1 MKEAKANF
9 ENGSMKQNE
18 GYQDFDKQVQQ
29 LLGQASE
36 PVPEGAWEAI
46 AARLAAGAGAV
57 GAGANAAET
66 VAAAEAN
73 ATSGAAGT
81 AGAGAGAGA
90 RKAVILKW
98 VRRGGFAIAGVAAA
112 VLLAVLLWN
121 RPEETTDNQLAVVTE
136 QTQDETLAAI
146 PEPIAAS
153 PEYSTVHHEQRAV
166 SAEQSTV
173 HHEQRA
179 VSPEQS
185 AGQAST
191 APSTP
196 ISGRSASEQNA
207 IAASDTTS
215 GQSTIA
221 ASSTTSGQSN
231 AAAQGIAIAAQ
242 GAVLARAE
250 TQATG
255 TQAKS
260 QAMEVRT
267 DSRTAESQSS
277 PRSTEPQAEFQP
289 TEVSTVPQPAQ
300 AQAEPQI
307 AEAEVQPIDWEHLP
321 DWEEEAQARS
331 HKKYQPNGFHLA
343 AYTNALSNFTSKK
356 SGQYSGY
363 SGASGINIPDHS
375 YFRET
380 GESNYTIPLTFGIN
394 FTYDV
399 LPKLS
404 VGLGVNYTRLSRHFS
419 ATYYQLQPNGE
430 FDAGTDY
437 DNVYNIQ
444 QFIGIP
450 LSVYYHIVRTKHIN
464 FYVYANGT
472 VEKCIGNAWTA
483 NNRAVNY
490 NEPVKGVQ
498 FNAGAGLGVDF
509 MLAPLVS
516 IYLDPN
522 VKYYFG
528 LNQPKSIRT
537 KQPFMLGFEAGVRFH
552 L

>member
-1 MKEAKANF
+1 
-9 ENGSMKQNE
+9 
-18 GYQDFDKQVQQ
+18 
-29 LLGQASE
+29 
-36 PVPEGAWEAI
+36 
-46 AARLAAGAGAV
+46 
-57 GAGANAAET
+57 
-66 VAAAEAN
+66 
-73 ATSGAAGT
+73 
-81 AGAGAGAGA
+81 
-90 RKAVILKW
+90 
-98 VRRGGFAIAGVAAA
+98 
-112 VLLAVLLWN
+112 
-121 RPEETTDNQLAVVTE
+121 
-136 QTQDETLAAI
+136 
-146 PEPIAAS
+146 
-153 PEYSTVHHEQRAV
+153 
-166 SAEQSTV
+166 
-173 HHEQRA
+173 
-179 VSPEQS
+179 
-185 AGQAST
+185 
-191 APSTP
+191 
-196 ISGRSASEQNA
+196 
-207 IAASDTTS
+207 
-215 GQSTIA
+215 
-221 ASSTTSGQSN
+221 
-231 AAAQGIAIAAQ
+231 
-242 GAVLARAE
+242 
-250 TQATG
+250 
-255 TQAKS
+255 
-260 QAMEVRT
+260 MEVRT
-267 DSRTAESQSS
+267 
-277 PRSTEPQAEFQP
+277 
-289 TEVSTVPQPAQ
+289 
-300 AQAEPQI
+300 EPQI
-307 AEAEVQPIDWEHLP
+307 AEAEVQPIDWDHFP
-321 DWEEEAQARS
+321 DWEEEQAG
-331 HKKYQPNGFHLA
+331 KKLKKHQPNGFHLA

-356 SGQYSGY
+356 SGQYTGY

-472 VEKCIGNAWTA
+472 IEKCIGNAWTA

>member
-1 MKEAKANF
+1 
-9 ENGSMKQNE
+9 MKQNDS
-18 GYQDFDKQVQQ
+18 YQDFDKQVQQ

-46 AARLAAGAGAV
+46 AARLAAGAGAAEAA
-57 GAGANAAET
+57 GAG
-66 VAAAEAN
+66 VSSAAAEA
-73 ATSGAAGT
+73 GA
-81 AGAGAGAGA
+81 A
-90 RKAVILKW
+90 RKAIILKW
-98 VRRGGFAIAGVAAA
+98 VRHTGIAVAAAAA

-121 RPEETTDNQLAVVTE
+121 RPENTTDDNLAVVTE
-136 QTQDETLAAI
+136 QVQDEMPTVQMQTLARNNTQA
-146 PEPIAAS
+146 PDE
-153 PEYSTVHHEQRAV
+153 T
-166 SAEQSTV
+166 
-173 HHEQRA
+173 
-179 VSPEQS
+179 QS
-185 AGQAST
+185 ANVQAVEAQAKPQPT
-191 APSTP
+191 EVQ
-196 ISGRSASEQNA
+196 SEPQ
-207 IAASDTTS
+207 T
-215 GQSTIA
+215 
-221 ASSTTSGQSN
+221 
-231 AAAQGIAIAAQ
+231 
-242 GAVLARAE
+242 AE
-250 TQATG
+250 TQEEP
-255 TQAKS
+255 
-260 QAMEVRT
+260 EV
-267 DSRTAESQSS
+267 AQPQVESKVA
-277 PRSTEPQAEFQP
+277 EPQAETRTAEVQP
-289 TEVSTVPQPAQ
+289 TES
-300 AQAEPQI
+300 QAEPLTE
-307 AEAEVQPIDWEHLP
+307 EAEVQPIDWENLP
-321 DWEEEAQARS
+321 DLDEEVQARP

-356 SGQYSGY
+356 SGQYTGY
-363 SGASGINIPDHS
+363 SGASGGTIPDHS
-375 YFRET
+375 YFRES

-394 FTYDV
+394 FAYDI

-419 ATYYQLQPNGE
+419 GTYYQMDNEGK

-437 DNVYNIQ
+437 DNIYNIQ

-483 NNRAVNY
+483 NNREINY

-498 FNAGAGLGVDF
+498 FNAGGGIGVDF

>member
-1 MKEAKANF
+1 
-9 ENGSMKQNE
+9 MKQNDS
-18 GYQDFDKQVQQ
+18 YQDFDKQVQQ

-46 AARLAAGAGAV
+46 AARLAAGA
-57 GAGANAAET
+57 
-66 VAAAEAN
+66 AAAEAE
-73 ATSGAAGT
+73 AAGASASAGA
-81 AGAGAGAGA
+81 AGAGASSAAAETGAT
-90 RKAVILKW
+90 RKAIILKW
-98 VRRGGFAIAGVAAA
+98 VRRSGIAVAAAAA

-121 RPEETTDNQLAVVTE
+121 RPENTTDDNLAVVTE
-136 QTQDETLAAI
+136 QTQDQPLAAI
-146 PEPIAAS
+146 PQQSTVPSEQATVFDEQSSVAFEQNSVATKPIAAAPKQGS
-153 PEYSTVHHEQRAV
+153 VV
-166 SAEQSTV
+166 KQS
-173 HHEQRA
+173 
-179 VSPEQS
+179 
-185 AGQAST
+185 
-191 APSTP
+191 
-196 ISGRSASEQNA
+196 
-207 IAASDTTS
+207 
-215 GQSTIA
+215 
-221 ASSTTSGQSN
+221 
-231 AAAQGIAIAAQ
+231 IAIASR
-242 GAVLARAE
+242 GAVLAQAE
-250 TQATG
+250 TQPTEAQAESQQAE
-255 TQAKS
+255 TQTESETAETQIES
-260 QAMEVRT
+260 QLAEPQVE
-267 DSRTAESQSS
+267 SRTAEVQ
-277 PRSTEPQAEFQP
+277 STE
-289 TEVSTVPQPAQ
+289 S
-300 AQAEPQI
+300 QAEPLT

-321 DWEEEAQARS
+321 DLEDEVQARP

-356 SGQYSGY
+356 SGQYTGY
-363 SGASGINIPDHS
+363 SGTSGGTIPDHS
-375 YFRET
+375 YFRES

-394 FTYDV
+394 FTYDI

-419 ATYYQLQPNGE
+419 GTYYQLKPDGS

-437 DNVYNIQ
+437 DNIYNIQ

-483 NNRAVNY
+483 NNREINY

-498 FNAGAGLGVDF
+498 FNAGGGIGVDF

>member
-1 MKEAKANF
+1 
-9 ENGSMKQNE
+9 MKQNDS
-18 GYQDFDKQVQQ
+18 YQDFDKQVQQ

-46 AARLAAGAGAV
+46 AARLAAGA
-57 GAGANAAET
+57 
-66 VAAAEAN
+66 
-73 ATSGAAGT
+73 
-81 AGAGAGAGA
+81 AGAGAAGASAGAGTSVAGAEAGAA

-98 VRRGGFAIAGVAAA
+98 VRRTGIAVAAAAA

-121 RPEETTDNQLAVVTE
+121 RPENTTDDNLAVVTE
-136 QTQDETLAAI
+136 QEQDETLN
-146 PEPIAAS
+146 P
-153 PEYSTVHHEQRAV
+153 
-166 SAEQSTV
+166 
-173 HHEQRA
+173 
-179 VSPEQS
+179 
-185 AGQAST
+185 
-191 APSTP
+191 
-196 ISGRSASEQNA
+196 SEQTIVSNEQGSVA
-207 IAASDTTS
+207 K
-215 GQSTIA
+215 QS
-221 ASSTTSGQSN
+221 
-231 AAAQGIAIAAQ
+231 IAIASQ
-242 GAVLARAE
+242 GAVLAQAETQSANVQAVEAQAKPQPTEVQSEPQTAE
-250 TQATG
+250 TQAEPEAAE
-255 TQAKS
+255 TQIEPEAAES
-260 QAMEVRT
+260 QAE
-267 DSRTAESQSS
+267 SRTAEVQATESQV
-277 PRSTEPQAEFQP
+277 EPL
-289 TEVSTVPQPAQ
+289 T
-300 AQAEPQI
+300 

-321 DWEEEAQARS
+321 DLDDEAQARP

-356 SGQYSGY
+356 SGQYTGY
-363 SGASGINIPDHS
+363 SGTSGGTIPDHS
-375 YFRET
+375 YFRES

-394 FTYDV
+394 FTYDI

-419 ATYYQLQPNGE
+419 GTYYQLQADGS

-437 DNVYNIQ
+437 DNIYNIQ

-483 NNRAVNY
+483 NNREVNY

-498 FNAGAGLGVDF
+498 FNAGGGIGVDF

>member
-1 MKEAKANF
+1 
-9 ENGSMKQNE
+9 MKQNDS
-18 GYQDFDKQVQQ
+18 YQDFDKQVQQ

-46 AARLAAGAGAV
+46 AARLAAGAGAAEA
-57 GAGANAAET
+57 AGA
-66 VAAAEAN
+66 
-73 ATSGAAGT
+73 S
-81 AGAGAGAGA
+81 AGAGAGATGAGASSAAAEAGAA
-90 RKAVILKW
+90 RKAIILKW
-98 VRRGGFAIAGVAAA
+98 VRRTGIAVAAAAA

-121 RPEETTDNQLAVVTE
+121 RPENTTDDNLAVVTE
-136 QTQDETLAAI
+136 QTQDEMPTAI

-166 SAEQSTV
+166 SAEQS
-173 HHEQRA
+173 
-179 VSPEQS
+179 

-207 IAASDTTS
+207 IAVSGTTS
-215 GQSTIA
+215 A
-221 ASSTTSGQSN
+221 QSN
-231 AAAQGIAIAAQ
+231 DDAQSIAITAQ
-242 GAVLARAE
+242 GAVFAQDE

-260 QAMEVRT
+260 QATEVRT
-267 DSRTAESQSS
+267 DSRTAE
-277 PRSTEPQAEFQP
+277 TQAE
-289 TEVSTVPQPAQ
+289 PQPAEPRT
-300 AQAEPQI
+300 EPQI

-321 DWEEEAQARS
+321 DLDEEVQARP

-356 SGQYSGY
+356 SGQYTGY
-363 SGASGINIPDHS
+363 SGASGGTIPDHS
-375 YFRET
+375 YFRES

-394 FTYDV
+394 FTYDI

-419 ATYYQLQPNGE
+419 GTYYQLQADGS

-437 DNVYNIQ
+437 DNIYNIQ

-464 FYVYANGT
+464 FYVYVNGT

-483 NNRAVNY
+483 NNREINY

-498 FNAGAGLGVDF
+498 FNAGGGIGVDF

>member
-1 MKEAKANF
+1 
-9 ENGSMKQNE
+9 MKQNE

-46 AARLAAGAGAV
+46 AARLAAGTPAAATAAGAK
-57 GAGANAAET
+57 AGT
-66 VAAAEAN
+66 VAG
-73 ATSGAAGT
+73 S
-81 AGAGAGAGA
+81 

-98 VRRGGFAIAGVAAA
+98 VRRTGYAVAGVAAA

-121 RPEETTDNQLAVVTE
+121 RPEETTDNKLAVVTE
-136 QTQDETLAAI
+136 QAQDETLAAI

-166 SAEQSTV
+166 ST
-173 HHEQRA
+173 
-179 VSPEQS
+179 EQS

-207 IAASDTTS
+207 IAVSGTTS
-215 GQSTIA
+215 A
-221 ASSTTSGQSN
+221 QSN
-231 AAAQGIAIAAQ
+231 DDAQSIAIAAQ
-242 GAVLARAE
+242 GAVFAQDE

-260 QAMEVRT
+260 QAMEPRT
-267 DSRTAESQSS
+267 DSRTAESQ
-277 PRSTEPQAEFQP
+277 AE
-289 TEVSTVPQPAQ
+289 PQPAEPRT
-300 AQAEPQI
+300 EPQI
-307 AEAEVQPIDWEHLP
+307 AEAEVQPIDWDHLP
-321 DWEEEAQARS
+321 DWEEEQAG
-331 HKKYQPNGFHLA
+331 KKLKKHQPNGFHLA

-356 SGQYSGY
+356 SGQYTGY

>member
-1 MKEAKANF
+1 
-9 ENGSMKQNE
+9 MKQNDS
-18 GYQDFDKQVQQ
+18 YQDFDKQVQQ

-36 PVPEGAWEAI
+36 PVPESAWEAI
-46 AARLAAGAGAV
+46 AARLAAGAGASS
-57 GAGANAAET
+57 
-66 VAAAEAN
+66 AAAEA
-73 ATSGAAGT
+73 GA
-81 AGAGAGAGA
+81 A

-98 VRRGGFAIAGVAAA
+98 VRRTGIAVAAAAA

-121 RPEETTDNQLAVVTE
+121 RPENTTDDNLAVVTE
-136 QTQDETLAAI
+136 QTQDEMPAVQVQTLARNNTQA
-146 PEPIAAS
+146 PDETP
-153 PEYSTVHHEQRAV
+153 AV
-166 SAEQSTV
+166 TLQ
-173 HHEQRA
+173 
-179 VSPEQS
+179 QS
-185 AGQAST
+185 AVAPT
-191 APSTP
+191 AVTP
-196 ISGRSASEQNA
+196 DK
-207 IAASDTTS
+207 AASDQS
-215 GQSTIA
+215 AHLSDESDQSTRISDESNQSA
-221 ASSTTSGQSN
+221 HLSDEAGSNQGAHIPGGNYSNHSAATASS
-231 AAAQGIAIAAQ
+231 IAIASQ
-242 GAVLARAE
+242 GAVLAQAE
-250 TQATG
+250 TQPAKVQATEAP
-255 TQAKS
+255 TK
-260 QAMEVRT
+260 
-267 DSRTAESQSS
+267 
-277 PRSTEPQAEFQP
+277 PQP
-289 TEVSTVPQPAQ
+289 TEVQSEPQTAETQEEPEAAESQ
-300 AQAEPQI
+300 VEPRTAEVQPTESQAEPLT
-307 AEAEVQPIDWEHLP
+307 AEAEVQPIDWENLP
-321 DWEEEAQARS
+321 DLDEEVQARP

-356 SGQYSGY
+356 SGQYTGY
-363 SGASGINIPDHS
+363 SGASGGTIPDHS
-375 YFRET
+375 YFRES

-394 FTYDV
+394 FAYDI

-419 ATYYQLQPNGE
+419 GTYYQMDNEGK

-437 DNVYNIQ
+437 DNIYNIQ

-483 NNRAVNY
+483 NNREINY

-498 FNAGAGLGVDF
+498 FNAGGGIGVDF

-537 KQPFMLGFEAGVRFH
+537 QQPFMLGFEAGVRFH

>member
-1 MKEAKANF
+1 
-9 ENGSMKQNE
+9 MKQNE

-46 AARLAAGAGAV
+46 AARLIAGTGAAGA
-57 GAGANAAET
+57 
-66 VAAAEAN
+66 
-73 ATSGAAGT
+73 

-98 VRRGGFAIAGVAAA
+98 VRRTGYAVAGVAAA

-136 QTQDETLAAI
+136 QTQDKTLAAI

-153 PEYSTVHHEQRAV
+153 PEH
-166 SAEQSTV
+166 STV

-207 IAASDTTS
+207 IAVSGTTS
-215 GQSTIA
+215 A
-221 ASSTTSGQSN
+221 QSN
-231 AAAQGIAIAAQ
+231 DDAQSIAIAAQ
-242 GAVLARAE
+242 GAVFAQDE

-267 DSRTAESQSS
+267 DSRTAESQA
-277 PRSTEPQAEFQP
+277 EPQLAEP
-289 TEVSTVPQPAQ
+289 RT
-300 AQAEPQI
+300 EPQI
-307 AEAEVQPIDWEHLP
+307 AEAEVQPIDWDHLP
-321 DWEEEAQARS
+321 DWEEEAQAKSR
-331 HKKYQPNGFHLA
+331 KKYQPNGFHLA

-356 SGQYSGY
+356 SGQYTGY

>member
-1 MKEAKANF
+1 
-9 ENGSMKQNE
+9 MKQNE

-46 AARLAAGAGAV
+46 AARLAAGAK
-57 GAGANAAET
+57 AGT
-66 VAAAEAN
+66 VAG
-73 ATSGAAGT
+73 S
-81 AGAGAGAGA
+81 

-98 VRRGGFAIAGVAAA
+98 VRRTGFAVAGVAAA
-112 VLLAVLLWN
+112 VLLAVPLWN
-121 RPEETTDNQLAVVTE
+121 RPEETTDNKLAVVTE
-136 QTQDETLAAI
+136 QAQDETLAAI

-153 PEYSTVHHEQRAV
+153 PEYSTVHHEQHAV
-166 SAEQSTV
+166 SAEHSTV
-173 HHEQRA
+173 HHEQHA
-179 VSPEQS
+179 VSAEQS

-207 IAASDTTS
+207 IAVSGTTS
-215 GQSTIA
+215 AQSDDDA
-221 ASSTTSGQSN
+221 QS
-231 AAAQGIAIAAQ
+231 IAIAAQ
-242 GAVLARAE
+242 GAVFAQDE

-267 DSRTAESQSS
+267 DSRTAESQ
-277 PRSTEPQAEFQP
+277 AE
-289 TEVSTVPQPAQ
+289 PQPAEPRT
-300 AQAEPQI
+300 EPQI
-307 AEAEVQPIDWEHLP
+307 AEAEVQPIDWDHLP
-321 DWEEEAQARS
+321 DWEEEQAG
-331 HKKYQPNGFHLA
+331 KKLKKHQPNGFHLA

-356 SGQYSGY
+356 SGQYTGY

-472 VEKCIGNAWTA
+472 IEKCIGNAWTA

>member
-1 MKEAKANF
+1 
-9 ENGSMKQNE
+9 MKQNDS
-18 GYQDFDKQVQQ
+18 YQDFDKQVQQ

-46 AARLAAGAGAV
+46 AARLAAGAGA
-57 GAGANAAET
+57 
-66 VAAAEAN
+66 AEA
-73 ATSGAAGT
+73 
-81 AGAGAGAGA
+81 AGAGAGAAGAGASSAAAEAGAA
-90 RKAVILKW
+90 RKAIILKW
-98 VRRGGFAIAGVAAA
+98 VRRTGIAVAAAAA

-121 RPEETTDNQLAVVTE
+121 RPENTTDDNLAVVTE
-136 QTQDETLAAI
+136 QTQDEMPTVQMQTLARDNTQA
-146 PEPIAAS
+146 PDETPAVTLQQSAAAS
-153 PEYSTVHHEQRAV
+153 TAV
-166 SAEQSTV
+166 VPQQSTV
-173 HHEQRA
+173 PSEQTVA
-179 VSPEQS
+179 ANEHTTV
-185 AGQAST
+185 
-191 APSTP
+191 
-196 ISGRSASEQNA
+196 ASEQSS
-207 IAASDTTS
+207 AAS
-215 GQSTIA
+215 GL
-221 ASSTTSGQSN
+221 
-231 AAAQGIAIAAQ
+231 IAIAPKQGSVAKQSIAIASQ
-242 GAVLARAE
+242 GAVFAQDE
-250 TQATG
+250 TQSANV
-255 TQAKS
+255 QAVEAQTK
-260 QAMEVRT
+260 
-267 DSRTAESQSS
+267 
-277 PRSTEPQAEFQP
+277 PQP
-289 TEVSTVPQPAQ
+289 TEVQSEPQTAGT
-300 AQAEPQI
+300 QAEPEAAETQLKPNAAETQVETRTAEVQPTESQVEPLT

-321 DWEEEAQARS
+321 DLDEEVQARP

-356 SGQYSGY
+356 SGQYTGY
-363 SGASGINIPDHS
+363 SGASGGTIPDHS
-375 YFRET
+375 YFRES

-394 FTYDV
+394 FTYDI

-419 ATYYQLQPNGE
+419 GTYYQLQADGS

-437 DNVYNIQ
+437 DNIYNIH

-483 NNRAVNY
+483 NNREINY

-498 FNAGAGLGVDF
+498 FNAGGGIGVDF

>member
-1 MKEAKANF
+1 
-9 ENGSMKQNE
+9 MKQNDS
-18 GYQDFDKQVQQ
+18 YQDFDKQVQQ

-46 AARLAAGAGAV
+46 AARLAAGAGAAATESRTAT
-57 GAGANAAET
+57 AGANAPSGVAEG
-66 VAAAEAN
+66 V
-73 ATSGAAGT
+73 
-81 AGAGAGAGA
+81 
-90 RKAVILKW
+90 RKAVILRW
-98 VRRGGFAIAGVAAA
+98 VRRTGFAVAAAAA

-121 RPEETTDNQLAVVTE
+121 RPEETTDDQLAVVTE
-136 QTQDETLAAI
+136 QTQEPVQISGQPQEPTLAA
-146 PEPIAAS
+146 S
-153 PEYSTVHHEQRAV
+153 LGQSAV
-166 SAEQSTV
+166 SSGQK
-173 HHEQRA
+173 A
-179 VSPEQS
+179 VSPGQS
-185 AGQAST
+185 
-191 APSTP
+191 
-196 ISGRSASEQNA
+196 SASSKQNA
-207 IAASDTTS
+207 ISLRQQTKQTL
-215 GQSTIA
+215 
-221 ASSTTSGQSN
+221 
-231 AAAQGIAIAAQ
+231 AQ
-242 GAVLARAE
+242 AE
-250 TQATG
+250 I
-255 TQAKS
+255 
-260 QAMEVRT
+260 RP
-267 DSRTAESQSS
+267 AESQ
-277 PRSTEPQAEFQP
+277 TETPTEEAQAEFQ
-289 TEVSTVPQPAQ
+289 T
-300 AQAEPQI
+300 
-307 AEAEVQPIDWEHLP
+307 IDWEHLP
-321 DWEEEAQARS
+321 DLENEAQARA
-331 HKKYQPNGFHLA
+331 HKKYQPNSFHLA

-356 SGQYSGY
+356 SGQHTGY
-363 SGASGINIPDHS
+363 SGVSGGGRPDHS

-380 GESNYTIPLTFGIN
+380 GESSYTIPLTFGIN

-404 VGLGVNYTRLSRHFS
+404 IGLGVNYTRLSRHFS
-419 ATYYQLQPNGE
+419 GTYYQLQADGS

-437 DNVYNIQ
+437 DNIYNIQ

-498 FNAGAGLGVDF
+498 FNTGAGIGVDF
-509 MLAPLVS
+509 MLTPLVS